1 MLTREPGPFVLDPLP
16 LPRRVS
22 DTVSFVALGA
32 LLEGV
37 GGQADAF
44 LTPARVTTI
53 DAAGVVDLGGAY
65 AGLIAPA
72 EARAAADAAVP
83 IDGTLVVV
91 SDRGDAVPVYHA
103 QVSGFLPPPDAPV
116 PTDFR
121 DPPADPVAFGVGT
134 PGTPRDLGPV
144 DRNEG

>member
-1 MLTREPGPFVLDPLP
+1 MLTLGPGPFAIEDLP

-44 LTPARVTTI
+44 LTPTRVSTA

-65 AGLIAPA
+65 DAIVAPA
-72 EARAAADAAVP
+72 EDRHAVEAGAGV
-83 IDGTLVVV
+83 DDTLPVL
-91 SDRGDAVPVYHA
+91 SDRGEAVPTYHA
-103 QVSGFLPPPDAPV
+103 QVRSYLPPVDAPV

-121 DPPADPVAFGVGT
+121 DPPAPPAAFGVGA